1 MLRHHFLC
9 LRVALDQ
16 QLIGREQRAV
26 DSTCRSPSPRNSRR
40 RKPET
45 PERSLD
51 ASRATASS
59 TTRAARLRGGPRSNS
74 GTPRLARSITTRLC
88 HSARPTETT
97 QLWFSAE
104 SPATSPAVRWNFN
117 MSSGSTT
124 RRLRR
129 WSFADGV
136 PGGLP
141 PSCRAESDA
150 TWPNP
155 YLNLRKWVI
164 RRAHPSASIDV

>member
-1 MLRHHFLC
+1 VLRHHFLC

-74 GTPRLARSITTRLC
+74 GTPRLARSITTRFVPLSATDGDDAIVVLC
-88 HSARPTETT
+88 RVAGD
-97 QLWFSAE
+97 F
-104 SPATSPAVRWNFN
+104 PAVRWNFN

-129 WSFADGV
+129 WRFADGV

-164 RRAHPSASIDV
+164 RRAHRLRA